1 MSRDIF
7 GNTRAFGMFE
17 EPVEV
22 HAAKKDSDETLRA
35 GTVAATVIVGS
46 GQNSGAGGAGH
57 PETGDRVSVIVRR
70 GEWGSAFDF
79 EPRFGMRFVVEDLG
93 EVVVKSVQAARGEYV
108 CRCSQNMRARER

>member
-22 HAAKKDSDETLRA
+22 CAAKKDSDETLRA
-35 GTVAATVIVGS
+35 GTVAATVIIGS
-46 GQNSGAGGAGH
+46 GQSSGAGGAVNS
-57 PETGDRVSVIVRR
+57 ETADRASVIIRR
-70 GEWGSAFDF
+70 SEWESAFDF
-79 EPRFGMRFVVEDLG
+79 EPRFGMRFIVEGLG